1 MENEEIEKKE
11 TNVVKVE
18 TMQGNPDNTE
28 SNEGF
33 TPNESKYVVKG
44 SPSNWIGRGLH
55 IIQGKALA
63 LKKCLSKIC
72 DWIVCQIL
80 GRNREFQEKLE
91 ISRNIYNDIVEA
103 IKKITNLK
111 ENVRNKEKERADN
124 LTKCK
129 KIKEKIE
136 NCKKE
141 KDLSHSEIIDE
152 IEAQIN
158 SLKEEKEKLSRE
170 LNNLGFFKKKWSSFK
185 RFFNK
190 EKTEEEKIQA
200 RISECDKDIARLE
213 EDKKKT
219 ADCDREQLAEEIKEY
234 EKELK
239 EYEYKDSEYDN
250 EIKEFEK
257 NIEELENGNRSR
269 LNSLSENNLLD
280 SYLKI
285 TSVKTFLQSFIL
297 ITVLLGFFLSSILF
311 FQSAYRVFNWCIG
324 QTYDINGGDIVAII
338 SDGDYNDILREG
350 HKFAVDNN
358 LPILLS
364 GTGNDVEK
372 MRKQLYNYWKFPSD
386 RIIMSASHSD
396 KLKDKVE
403 KSSEKMSS
411 LNSKTPIVFTNSL
424 KIPRMRCEFYK
435 DGMKDARFYDILE
448 PPKYRFDMESSKR
461 LVNDAATR
469 SPYSWGAIL
478 WELIRYWSS
487 PSCWF
492 PGGSGRK

>member
-11 TNVVKVE
+11 NNVVKLE
-18 TMQGNPDNTE
+18 IMQGNPDN
-28 SNEGF
+28 SYSDEGF
-33 TPNESKYVVKG
+33 APSENKFVVKG
-44 SPSNWIGRGLH
+44 LVNWFARIG
-55 IIQGKALA
+55 
-63 LKKCLSKIC
+63 KKLIYML
-72 DWIVCQIL
+72 L
-80 GRNREFQEKLE
+80 GRNLEFWNKLKKFNT
-91 ISRNIYNDIVEA
+91 ILKDIVEA
-103 IKKITNLK
+103 IRKITNLK
-111 ENVRNKEKERADN
+111 ENLRNKEKERADN

-129 KIKEKIE
+129 EIKEKIE

-141 KDLSHSEIIDE
+141 KDLPHSEIIHE

-158 SLKEEKEKLSRE
+158 SRKEEKEKFSRE
-170 LNNLGFFKKKWSSFK
+170 LNNLGFFKKTWSSFK
-185 RFFNK
+185 GLFNK
-190 EKTEEEKIQA
+190 EKTEEEKKQA
-200 RISECDKDIARLE
+200 RISEYDKDIARLE
-213 EDKKKT
+213 EDKKET
-219 ADCDREQLAEEIKEY
+219 ENCYREQLAEEIKEY

-239 EYEYKDSEYDN
+239 EYEYKGSEYDN
-250 EIKEFEK
+250 EIKELEK

-285 TSVKTFLQSFIL
+285 TSVESWFKGFLLF
-297 ITVLLGFFLSSILF
+297 TVLLGFFISSNFF

-324 QTYDINGGDIVAII
+324 QTYDIKGGDIVAII
-338 SDGDYNDILREG
+338 SDGNYNDILREG

-358 LPILLS
+358 LPILIS
-364 GTGNDVEK
+364 GTWNDVEK
-372 MRKQLYNYWKFPSD
+372 MRIQLYDYWKFPSD
-386 RIIMSASHSD
+386 RIIMSASHLNN
-396 KLKDKVE
+396 LKDKVK

-435 DGMKDARFYDILE
+435 DGMKDARFYDILK
-448 PPKYRFDMESSKR
+448 PPEYHFNLESSKQ

-478 WELIRYWSS
+478 LELIRYWSE